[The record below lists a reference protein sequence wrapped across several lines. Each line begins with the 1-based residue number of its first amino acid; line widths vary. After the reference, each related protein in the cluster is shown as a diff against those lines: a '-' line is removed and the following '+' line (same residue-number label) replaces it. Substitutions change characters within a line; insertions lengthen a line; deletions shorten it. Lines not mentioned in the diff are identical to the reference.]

1 MDVSIADEAADLI
14 LQLLDELGTAKAVA
28 EEREACAQVVAS
40 MEDAYADAR
49 LDPALITAAIR
60 GDRTMTEYDHTWAE
74 HRARP
79 ITGAKF
85 LLGCSQTVW
94 CCV

>member
-1 MDVSIADEAADLI
+1 MNPDIASLVVSLRRLAAYQHMDVSIADEAADLI

-60 GDRTMTEYDHTWAE
+60 GRSNHD
-74 HRARP
+74 
-79 ITGAKF
+79 
-85 LLGCSQTVW
+85 
-94 CCV
+94 